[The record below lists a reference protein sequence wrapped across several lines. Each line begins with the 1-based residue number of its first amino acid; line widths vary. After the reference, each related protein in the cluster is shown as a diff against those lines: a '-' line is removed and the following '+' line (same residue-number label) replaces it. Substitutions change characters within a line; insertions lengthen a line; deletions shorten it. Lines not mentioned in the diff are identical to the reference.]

1 MQIIYQDED
10 KGGTGRGAGI
20 VDPVIHARRN
30 GRCMERK
37 HDGGTGGRRSGI

>member
-1 MQIIYQDED
+1 MQIIYQDEN
-10 KGGTGRGAGI
+10 KEGTSRRVGI
-20 VDPVIHARRN
+20 VDPVICVMRN